1 MSEKQSSKS
10 ITIKTKILSW
20 VEQNIILITFASACI
35 TIIFLFV
42 GYAIN
47 GRLSG
52 GDFDHDYL
60 GALGDFLG
68 GFLGSIF
75 GIVTIYLVY
84 KTYISQKEEL
94 RLSRELIQKQ
104 NEEIKSNNENQKKER
119 DYNRFLRLIDAYKQS
134 INQIIIA
141 TDPINKP
148 RHLVGIYAINQH
160 LFEIENKIS
169 IITSNESLMSKDDL
183 LKTEITNWYTERK
196 ILYQSFTKSFGIILK
211 HINTIDNT
219 ADKNL
224 YYSIL
229 SNTLS
234 TSEQYLLFYFSEV
247 LNSSDENHIYLK
259 KEIPKLDFYGYINAR
274 RRALSDYTKFIF
286 IADTDSINL
295 S

>member
-1 MSEKQSSKS
+1 MSEKQPSKS

-20 VEQNIILITFASACI
+20 VERNIITITITSACI

-75 GIVTIYLVY
+75 GIITIYLVY

-119 DYNRFLRLIDAYKQS
+119 DYNRLLRLIDVYKQS
-134 INQIIIA
+134 INQIII
-141 TDPINKP
+141 TTNPFNKP

-160 LFEIENKIS
+160 LFEIKDIISKITPDESPKNK
-169 IITSNESLMSKDDL
+169 EKL
-183 LKTEITNWYTERK
+183 LKTEMTVWYKEHK

-211 HINTIDNT
+211 HINTIANSV
-219 ADKNL
+219 DKNH

-234 TSEQYLLFYFSEV
+234 TSEQYLLFYFSEA
-247 LNSSDENHIYLK
+247 LDSSDEI
-259 KEIPKLDFYGYINAR
+259 I
-274 RRALSDYTKFIF
+274 
-286 IADTDSINL
+286 SI
-295 S
+295 